1 MVGGKTPIAFVL
13 FLFFH
18 LGMQYALPFAAGNPL
33 LRIHGL
39 LLDRFGPVPACHRL
53 DPVGMLVFAM
63 LSGRTRDEIAMR
75 TFVDLEERLESWE
88 QLAGMSPAAVEP
100 LIANVTFAARKAR
113 HLPAALQEIIRRR
126 GRLDL
131 GFLAAWP
138 VEEARH
144 WLERLT
150 GVGPKT
156 SMAVL
161 NLSSL
166 HLRVLMVDTAHNRVA
181 RRLGIVPEKA
191 DIARA
196 TRLLNRCLPLCW
208 TADDTE
214 DHHVLMQRLGRALCV
229 HARPCCAE
237 CPLLATCR
245 TAAASAA
252 GPGRLS

>member
-1 MVGGKTPIAFVL
+1 VARSKTLIAFVL

-53 DPVGMLVFAM
+53 DPVGMLIFAM
-63 LSGRTRDEIAMR
+63 LSGRTRDRVAMR
-75 TFVDLEERLESWE
+75 TFVELEGRLESWE

-100 LIANVTFAARKAR
+100 LIADVTFAERKAR
-113 HLPAALQEIIRRR
+113 HIPAALEEIIRRR

-138 VEEARH
+138 VEDARH
-144 WLERLT
+144 WLEQLT

-161 NLSSL
+161 NFSTL

-181 RRLGIVPEKA
+181 RRLGLVPEKA

-196 TRLLNRCLPLCW
+196 TRLLNRCLPAVW

-214 DHHVLMQRLGRALCV
+214 DHHVLMQQLGRALCV
-229 HARPCCAE
+229 HARPCCAG
-237 CPLLATCR
+237 CPLLGACR
-245 TAAASAA
+245 TASAA
-252 GPGRLS
+252 GLGRAS